1 MRDQRHL
8 ALGELGQRLRAMSRP
23 MPTSEPVE
31 ADGAVMSVEKASVV
45 PQIVSEPASTEVKR
59 LGQALQSATLV
70 QPVAPDRAPPERR
83 ASSQPAPSHAGA
95 GQVPLGNGMKQSNAP
110 KSGMQRVMRAARHTL
125 PLVQKLLPLLDGNIA
140 MTVGALI
147 AGHSAAPPV
156 DLQPVE
162 RGLAQVQLSHIE
174 LTERVSEQ
182 GSTLKRVGDQLEQV
196 REATDR
202 NTLEQQELSEH
213 LRSVGKRVVIF
224 AVIGLLLLTL
234 SLGINVYLL
243 VQMQHIAR

>member
-1 MRDQRHL
+1 
-8 ALGELGQRLRAMSRP
+8 MS
-23 MPTSEPVE
+23 
-31 ADGAVMSVEKASVV
+31 
-45 PQIVSEPASTEVKR
+45 
-59 LGQALQSATLV
+59 
-70 QPVAPDRAPPERR
+70 
-83 ASSQPAPSHAGA
+83 
-95 GQVPLGNGMKQSNAP
+95 
-110 KSGMQRVMRAARHTL
+110 AARHTL

-147 AGHSAAPPV
+147 AGHPAAPPV

-224 AVIGLLLLTL
+224 AVTGLLLLAL